1 MCSIA
6 GLEGNFKASD
16 LTKMLKSSKNRGID
30 SSGVFLAPDT
40 LENNIDLDDYENDSN
55 LNFAMGHNLLS
66 IFKLENSEFY
76 QPVSKD
82 NLVLVFNGE
91 IYNFRELAEFLN
103 SDFSC
108 DTDLLLNLAC
118 HYFKKSGNLLE
129 AVKKTVSK
137 IDGDYSFVIWDGKN
151 LAIAR
156 DDMGVK
162 PLFYAVNNNLK
173 GFSSTRKSL
182 REVGFSEIISLK
194 PGNILY
200 NWKEVEFRAHPWQI
214 TENIDISNLK
224 ELLFNSVSK
233 RVEFLEEIA
242 VIFSGGVDSAILT
255 LILKKIASQRD
266 LKIRLYS
273 VGGKNS
279 KDVQAARK
287 LASQLHLPLK
297 VHDISEET
305 VKENLSNVINAIDDT
320 NLMKIGVGMTIYLA
334 SKMIKEDG
342 LKVAISGQGADE
354 LFAGYNRYL
363 KSFESGDLD
372 EELRHDIENMYHVNL
387 ERDDAVSMDNGVEL
401 RLPFLDSKLV
411 EFALN
416 IPVEYKII
424 ARDDK
429 IRKHILRNLA
439 SELGLDDE
447 FAFRPKKAAQYGTGI
462 DKILRKKIIKNY
474 DLNSFL

>member
-1 MCSIA
+1 MCSIV
-6 GLEGNFKASD
+6 GLEGNFKAND
-16 LTKMLKSSKNRGID
+16 LIKMLKSSRNRGID

-40 LENNIDLDDYENDSN
+40 IENNIDLDDYANDSN
-55 LNFAMGHNLLS
+55 QNFAMGHNLLS

-91 IYNFRELAEFLN
+91 IYNFRELSEFLN

-108 DTDLLLNLAC
+108 DTDLLLNLAY

-137 IDGDYSFVIWDGKN
+137 IDGDYSFALWDGEN

-162 PLFYAVNNNLK
+162 PLFYAVNSNLK

-182 REVGFSEIISLK
+182 KEVGFSEIKSLK

-200 NWKEVEFRAHPWQI
+200 NWKEVDFRAHPWQI
-214 TENIDISNLK
+214 TEDVDISNLK

-233 RVEFLEEIA
+233 RVEFLDEIA

-255 LILKKIASQRD
+255 LILKEIASQRD
-266 LKIRLYS
+266 FKIRLYS

-287 LASQLHLPLK
+287 IASQLDLPLK
-297 VHDISEET
+297 VHDISEEI
-305 VKENLSNVINAIDDT
+305 VKENLSNVIRAIDDT
-320 NLMKIGVGMTIYLA
+320 NLMKIGV
-334 SKMIKEDG
+334 
-342 LKVAISGQGADE
+342 
-354 LFAGYNRYL
+354 
-363 KSFESGDLD
+363 
-372 EELRHDIENMYHVNL
+372 
-387 ERDDAVSMDNGVEL
+387 
-401 RLPFLDSKLV
+401 
-411 EFALN
+411 
-416 IPVEYKII
+416 
-424 ARDDK
+424 
-429 IRKHILRNLA
+429 
-439 SELGLDDE
+439 
-447 FAFRPKKAAQYGTGI
+447 
-462 DKILRKKIIKNY
+462 
-474 DLNSFL
+474 